1 MNIFDYPVNHQ
12 EFKLD
17 LVKSGRK
24 WQHYAVSFPTAL
36 PTSCPELGSA
46 FGEYFEPSVKDA
58 PMVIL
63 LHGMGDRSIL
73 PCKLLAASLAQHGLA
88 AFVPY
93 LPIHTRRLS
102 AAMKSHYPRLTDDEW
117 AEIYRIS
124 TVNVRQIIDWAV
136 KQNGNGERPIGI
148 LGLSYGGFISAITM
162 GIDSRINAG
171 VLIVMGG
178 NSLKISQASL
188 KWGSKRGY
196 GLPDEE
202 YRQALT
208 AYEKY
213 LDEVARKGPL
223 HVIPPRRSFLTDPL
237 TYTGL
242 LKNRP
247 LYMINARWDEA
258 IPRAATIDFWQAVGK
273 PDITWLPA
281 FHASIWLYYPLIRRR
296 VNRFFRQSLNNTE
309 AIKEK

>member
-1 MNIFDYPVNHQ
+1 MNIFDYPDNHQ
-12 EFKLD
+12 EFKLE
-17 LVKSGRK
+17 LVKAGRK
-24 WQHYAVSFPTAL
+24 WQHYTVSFPTVL

-46 FGEYFEPSVKDA
+46 FGEYFEPFAKDA
-58 PMVIL
+58 PLVIL
-63 LHGMGDRSIL
+63 LHGMGDQSIL
-73 PCKLLAASLAQHGLA
+73 PCKLLATSLAQHGFG

-117 AEIYRIS
+117 VEIYRIS
-124 TVNVRQIIDWAV
+124 IVNVRQIIDWAV
-136 KQNGNGERPIGI
+136 KKTGNGERPIGV
-148 LGLSYGGFISAITM
+148 LGLSYGGFIAAITM
-162 GIDSRINAG
+162 GIEPRIKAG

-178 NSLKISQASL
+178 NSLKISQASI

-202 YRQALT
+202 YRQALA

-213 LDEVARKGPL
+213 LDEVARKGIMN
-223 HVIPPRRSFLTDPL
+223 VAPPRRSFLHDPL

-258 IPRAATIDFWQAVGK
+258 IPRAATIDFWQAAGE

-281 FHASIWLYYPLIRRR
+281 SHASIWLYYPLIRRR
-296 VNRFFRQSLNNTE
+296 VSRFFRQSLYNGDV
-309 AIKEK
+309 IREK